1 MPEIPF
7 PRGVKDLMPN
17 EALFKNELLKKIES
31 IYQRFGFLTID
42 TPAFEHL
49 KVLTAK
55 DGIGEGEKQIYEIK
69 DEELALRYDHTVSL
83 ARYFA
88 MHQSLPMPFKRYY
101 IGKIWRKEEPQK
113 NRYREITQADVD
125 IIGGEKAQ
133 TDAEVIAAA
142 ATVLDEIGVE
152 YSIHLNSREIINGI
166 LAAFG
171 IDEEK
176 HIEVIRAVDKYDKI
190 GMDGVAAEL
199 TKAGIEK
206 AAIEQI
212 TSFASMQ
219 GSNEE
224 KLAYA
229 KNLIKNAEAV
239 KELEETLELLSLYR
253 INGEAVVDFSIM
265 RGFNYYTGLVVE
277 FIGNGRVKGSICG
290 GGRYDNLIGIY
301 GGKDTPA
308 VGVSIGVDRI
318 MDALDYAASPRVTY
332 AKVFVAYINE
342 SNRKYAI
349 EIAERLRAGAVNTE
363 LNLAKRNLANQLAYA
378 DSLKLKYA
386 VIVGDAE
393 QKLGKIK
400 LRNMLSGSEELLS
413 LDEALKV
420 LKSNE

>member
-133 TDAEVIAAA
+133 TDAEVISAA

-349 EIAERLRAGAVNTE
+349 EIAERLRAGSVNTE